1 MLDQLD
7 HGHSALE
14 YQGRHFNHVPYVVEK
29 AMWAFLTRPDN
40 IVRMETAASLDRAAI
55 EALSDPLIAEFGIE
69 IDQREVKQV
78 IGHMVKQIME
88 SRGYETERT
97 LRITRPGLFTSGLG
111 FRRMGTY
118 RDRSTPITKEDR
130 RARLSTV
137 QGDAFGAWFDNQ
149 VRTAE
154 GTVDLD
160 RLAELVC
167 QWDIEFPWKRCRKP
181 GQLIV
186 VARILMRKR
195 VPPSEYDSEMVEV
208 HHEMT
213 GH

>member
-1 MLDQLD
+1 M
-7 HGHSALE
+7 
-14 YQGRHFNHVPYVVEK
+14 
-29 AMWAFLTRPDN
+29 TRTIAIAN
-40 IVRMETAASLDRAAI
+40 QKGGVGKTTTAINLAASLAAAEMKTLLI
-55 EALSDPLIAEFGIE
+55 DCDPQANA
-69 IDQREVKQV
+69 
-78 IGHMVKQIME
+78 
-88 SRGYETERT
+88 
-97 LRITRPGLFTSGLG
+97 TSGLG

-167 QWDIEFPWKRCRKP
+167 KWDIEFPWKRCRNP

-195 VPPSEYDSEMVEV
+195 VPPSGYDSEMMEV

>member
-7 HGHSALE
+7 HDHSALE
-14 YQGRHFNHVPYVVEK
+14 YQGRHFNHVSYVIEK
-29 AMWAFLTRPDN
+29 ALWAFLTRPDN
-40 IVRMETAASLDRAAI
+40 IVRMETATSLDRAVV

-88 SRGYETERT
+88 PLGYEAERT
-97 LRITRPGLFTSGLG
+97 LRITRPSLFTSGLA
-111 FRRMGTY
+111 FRRVGTS
-118 RDRSTPITKEDR
+118 RDRSVPVTDEERQAKLN
-130 RARLSTV
+130 AV
-137 QGDAFGAWFDNQ
+137 QPDVFGAWFDKQ

-160 RLAELVC
+160 LLAELVC
-167 QWDIEFPWKRCRKP
+167 KWGVEFAWKKSKNP

-186 VARILMRKR
+186 TARILLRNC
-195 VPPSEYDSEMVEV
+195 VPPSEYEGEEPQLSQ
-208 HHEMT
+208 
-213 GH
+213 GA